1 MLQAFDFLKE
11 SLKNLKTVGSV
22 ARSSSFLCKAMI
34 DPIDFSKNL
43 VLIEL
48 GPGDGV
54 ITEYILERMTQEST
68 LIAIEVNE
76 SFCEKLRQINDNRFI
91 VINQS
96 AEHLD
101 EILKHQGFDECD
113 AIISA
118 VPFVVLPEQMTNKIL
133 EKCHQVLIT
142 KGLFVQFHYSLFL
155 KKLYSSIFS
164 KIETDFI
171 PINIPPAFVFVCEK

>member
-34 DPIDFSKNL
+34 DPIDFSKNQ
-43 VLIEL
+43 VIVEL

-54 ITEYILERMTQEST
+54 ITEYILERMTDDST

-76 SFCEKLRQINDNRFI
+76 TFCEKLKQINDKRFF
-91 VINQS
+91 VVNQS

-101 EILKHQGFDECD
+101 EILKHHGYKECD
-113 AIISA
+113 AIVSA
-118 VPFVVLPEQMTNKIL
+118 VPFVVLPDDLTDKIL
-133 EKCHQVLIT
+133 AKCHLVLSQ
-142 KGLFVQFHYSLFL
+142 KGLFIQYHYSLFL
-155 KKLYSSIFS
+155 KKMYNKIFS
-164 KIETDFI
+164 NIETDFI
-171 PINIPPAFVFVCEK
+171 PINIPPAFVFICQK